1 VFQPFIVLGIRLSSD
16 NSNTAGFG
24 VREASLILAGVLV
37 LLLSVF
43 LEEYTVTLVAV
54 GGGLGTDAGLIPAGQ
69 QMALT
74 HARPGH

>member
-1 VFQPFIVLGIRLSSD
+1 
-16 NSNTAGFG
+16 
-24 VREASLILAGVLV
+24 V